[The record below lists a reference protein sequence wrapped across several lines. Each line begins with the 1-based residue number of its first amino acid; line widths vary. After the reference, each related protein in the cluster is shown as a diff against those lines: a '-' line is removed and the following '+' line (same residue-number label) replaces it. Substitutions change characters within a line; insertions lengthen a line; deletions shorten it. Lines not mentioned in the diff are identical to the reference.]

1 MPPDASS
8 VHALVNKRQSDAHS
22 SSVPSRP
29 VLTYVVRVWVPDR
42 PGALGQVA
50 SRIGAL
56 HGDVVGIDI
65 LERGG
70 GMAIDELVV
79 TLPSD
84 ELVDLLAAEISEVDG
99 VAVEEVRPVASDR
112 PESGLLALEVA
123 ARLVEHEQH
132 KVLDAFCREA
142 RDFMDADWVVA
153 ITSRLDTLVELG
165 EPPAADWLGA
175 FIVGSQHLEPA
186 QQHSTAPHDVAWATL
201 AGHDLAVV
209 VGRGVRAFRS
219 RERLQLD
226 LLGQVAGGL
235 LRPAA

>member
-1 MPPDASS
+1 MADDASS
-8 VHALVNKRQSDAHS
+8 VHTLVKKPQSHAHS
-22 SSVPSRP
+22 TSVPSAP

-50 SRIGAL
+50 SRIGAV

-65 LERGG
+65 LERGA

-84 ELVDLLAAEISEVDG
+84 DLVDLLAAEIGEVDG
-99 VAVEEVRPVASDR
+99 GAVEEIRPVAANR
-112 PESGLLALEVA
+112 PESGLVALEVA
-123 ARLVEHEQH
+123 SRLVEHEPH
-132 KVLDAFCREA
+132 KVLDGLCRETLE
-142 RDFMDADWVVA
+142 FLEADWVVA
-153 ITSRLDTLVELG
+153 ITGRHETVVELG

-175 FIVGSQHLEPA
+175 FIVGSRHLEPI
-186 QQHSTAPHDVAWATL
+186 QQHSTAPHDLAWAAL
-201 AGHDLAVV
+201 DGHDVAVV
-209 VGRGVRAFRS
+209 AGRRSRAFRA

-226 LLGQVAGGL
+226 LLGRIAGGL